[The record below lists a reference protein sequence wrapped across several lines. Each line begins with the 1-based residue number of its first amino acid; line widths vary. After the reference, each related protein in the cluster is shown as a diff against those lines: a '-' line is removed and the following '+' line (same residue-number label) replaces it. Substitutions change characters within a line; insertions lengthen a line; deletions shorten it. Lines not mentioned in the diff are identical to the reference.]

1 MRKWLLSSNP
11 KTRPVLKQEG
21 PGYKVSNLKTK
32 KNRKVRRTR
41 RMMKTKEKTE
51 TITRKTYTRKTTA
64 PKEDGGR
71 NWKSSKF
78 KTTNEHTIH
87 FPQFIFLQLINFYEL
102 NF

>member
-21 PGYKVSNLKTK
+21 PGYKVSNLKSK

-51 TITRKTYTRKTTA
+51 TITRKTCKRKMMV
-64 PKEDGGR
+64 PKEDGDR

-78 KTTNEHTIH
+78 KITNERTIH
-87 FPQFIFLQLINFYEL
+87 FSQFIFL
-102 NF
+102 